1 MRSLLES
8 KHLRTNGMQTS
19 KLSWVHGHPAET
31 VYIGWFEDGFMC
43 VIGRSHRTYVALQDD
58 NIVIGADHV
67 L

>member
-1 MRSLLES
+1 
-8 KHLRTNGMQTS
+8 MQTS